1 MKRWFWGTAV
11 SLMALLL
18 ATVSCG
24 SVENEALAVP
34 EISGPAFVL
43 FYTDN

>member
-11 SLMALLL
+11 SLMVLLF

-24 SVENEALAVP
+24 SGSEESEALPDIA
-34 EISGPAFVL
+34 GPAFVL

>member
-11 SLMALLL
+11 SLITLLF
-18 ATVSCG
+18 TMVSCG
-24 SVENEALAVP
+24 SAEQAALP
-34 EISGPAFVL
+34 EISGPAFVF